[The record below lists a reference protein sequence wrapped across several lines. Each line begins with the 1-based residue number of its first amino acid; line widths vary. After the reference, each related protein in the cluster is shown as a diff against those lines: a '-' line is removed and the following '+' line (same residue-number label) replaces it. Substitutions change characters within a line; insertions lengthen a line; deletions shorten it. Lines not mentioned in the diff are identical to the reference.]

1 MSYYVQELIAKEKE
15 RQENGVELIASE
27 NYISDDIRNALGS
40 VFTDKYAEG
49 YPGRRYY
56 GGCQIVDELEK
67 YCQEK
72 WQEVFDTNY
81 HVNVQPHSGTQANMA
96 AFAAVLKPGD
106 KILSLDLNSGGHLS
120 HGSPVSFSGK
130 TYYIYH
136 YGLDENGY
144 IDYEN
149 LEKMIRFHKPQ
160 LILAGASAYS
170 REIDFQRIR
179 DIINKYTT
187 FNLNLDWNPN
197 RYFPYFMVDMSHIAG
212 LVAAGGHQTPFGLAD
227 IITTTTHKTLRGPRG
242 GLIFCKQDLAK
253 KIDSAVFPNIQ
264 GGPHMHV
271 IAAKAICAEE
281 AQTPEF
287 ARYIHQV
294 AFNAREMAEEFI
306 RLGYKVVTGGTDNH
320 MFLLDLSKTHPHVTG
335 KMAQD
340 KLDEYL
346 ITVNKNM
353 VPGDQ
358 RKPSETS
365 GIRIGTAAMT
375 TRNWTC
381 RQFIACARI
390 IGCILD
396 NLEKETR
403 ELNSSFN
410 GRS

>member
-1 MSYYVQELIAKEKE
+1 MSYVYELIAKENE
-15 RQENGVELIASE
+15 RQEKGIELIASE
-27 NYISDDIRNALGS
+27 NYISNDIRNALMS

-56 GGCQIVDELEK
+56 GGCQVVDELET
-67 YCQEK
+67 YCQEM

-136 YGLDENGY
+136 YGLDGKGY

-149 LEKMIRFHKPQ
+149 LEKMIRFHRPH

-170 REIDFQRIR
+170 REIQFQRIR
-179 DIINKYTT
+179 DIINKCAD
-187 FNLNLDWNPN
+187 FDLDDQDP
-197 RYFPYFMVDMSHIAG
+197 YCPYFMVDMSHIAG
-212 LVAAGGHQTPFGLAD
+212 LVAAGDHQTPFGLAD

-242 GLIFCKQDLAK
+242 GLIFCKQGLAK

-281 AQTPEF
+281 ALTPAF

-294 AFNAREMAEEFI
+294 CFNAREMAEEFT

-340 KLDEYL
+340 KLDEYM

-381 RQFIACARI
+381 RQFIACARSINI
-390 IGCILD
+390 ILN
-396 NLEKETR
+396 NLEDECKSDA
-403 ELNSSFN
+403 LAK
-410 GRS
+410 

>member
-1 MSYYVQELIAKEKE
+1 MSRVYELMIKEKE
-15 RQENGVELIASE
+15 RQEKGIELIASE
-27 NYISDDIRNALGS
+27 NYISDDIRNALMS

-56 GGCQIVDELEK
+56 GGCQVVDELET
-67 YCQEK
+67 YCQEM

-136 YGLDENGY
+136 YGLDEKGY

-149 LEKMIRFHKPQ
+149 LEKMIRLHRPH

-170 REIDFQRIR
+170 REIDFQKIR
-179 DIINKYTT
+179 DIIDTYAT
-187 FNLNLDWNPN
+187 FDLDIPN
-197 RYFPYFMVDMSHIAG
+197 RYCPYFMVDMSHVAG
-212 LVAAGGHQTPFGLAD
+212 LVAAGDHQTPFGLAD

-242 GLIFCKQDLAK
+242 GLIFCKEHLAK

-264 GGPHMHV
+264 GGPHMNV
-271 IAAKAICAEE
+271 IAAKAMCAEE
-281 AQTPEF
+281 ALTPEF
-287 ARYIHQV
+287 RNYIHKV
-294 AFNAREMAEEFI
+294 CFNAREMAEEFI

-340 KLDEYL
+340 KLDEL
-346 ITVNKNM
+346 HITVNKNM
-353 VPGDQ
+353 VPGDK

-375 TRNWTC
+375 TRGWTS
-381 RQFIACARI
+381 RQFVDCARY
-390 IGCILD
+390 IGITLD
-396 NLEKETR
+396 ELEEKAR
-403 ELNSSFN
+403 ESNSSYN
-410 GRS
+410 ERS

>member
-1 MSYYVQELIAKEKE
+1 MSHVYELIAKEKN
-15 RQENGVELIASE
+15 RRENGIELIASE

-49 YPGRRYY
+49 YPGKRYY
-56 GGCQIVDELEK
+56 GGCQVVDELET
-67 YCQEK
+67 YCQHK

-136 YGLDENGY
+136 YGLDEKGY

-149 LEKMIRFHKPQ
+149 LEKMIRFHRPK

-170 REIDFQRIR
+170 REIYFQRIR
-179 DIINKYTT
+179 DIIYKYTS
-187 FNLNLDWNPN
+187 FDFDDPN
-197 RYFPYFMVDMSHIAG
+197 RYCPYFMVDMSHIAG
-212 LVAAGGHQTPFGLAD
+212 LVAAGDHQTPFGLAD

-264 GGPHMHV
+264 GGPHMNV

-281 AQTPEF
+281 ALTIDF
-287 ARYIHQV
+287 RNYIHKV
-294 AFNAREMAEEFI
+294 RFNAREMSEEFV

-320 MFLLDLSKTHPHVTG
+320 MFLLDLSETHPHVTG

-340 KLDEYL
+340 KLDEFH

-353 VPGDQ
+353 VPGDK
-358 RKPSETS
+358 RKPNEAS
-365 GIRIGTAAMT
+365 GIRIGAAAMT
-375 TRNWTC
+375 TRDWTSKH
-381 RQFIACARI
+381 FINCARL
-390 IGCILD
+390 IGWILN
-396 NLEKETR
+396 NLEVEAR

-410 GRS
+410 GKE

>member
-1 MSYYVQELIAKEKE
+1 MSHVYELIAKEKE
-15 RQENGVELIASE
+15 RQEIGVELIASE

-49 YPGRRYY
+49 YPGKRYY
-56 GGCQIVDELEK
+56 GGCQVVDELET

-136 YGLDENGY
+136 YGLDEKGY

-149 LEKMIRFHKPQ
+149 LEKMIRFHRPQ

-170 REIDFQRIR
+170 REIDFEKIR

-187 FNLNLDWNPN
+187 FGLYVYDAG
-197 RYFPYFMVDMSHIAG
+197 YYCPYFMVDMSHIAG
-212 LVAAGGHQTPFGLAD
+212 LVAAGDHQTPFGLAD

-264 GGPHMHV
+264 GGPHMNV

-281 AQTPEF
+281 ALTIDF
-287 ARYIHQV
+287 RNYIHKV
-294 AFNAREMAEEFI
+294 RFNAREMSEEFI

-320 MFLLDLSKTHPHVTG
+320 MFLLDLSETHPHVTG

-340 KLDEYL
+340 KLDEFR

-353 VPGDQ
+353 VPGDK
-358 RKPSETS
+358 RKPNEAS
-365 GIRIGTAAMT
+365 GIRIGAAAMT
-375 TRNWTC
+375 TRDWTSQ
-381 RQFIACARI
+381 QFVACARI
-390 IGCILD
+390 IGWILD
-396 NLEKETR
+396 NLEEETR

-410 GRS
+410 GKE

>member
-1 MSYYVQELIAKEKE
+1 MSHVYELMTKEKE
-15 RQENGVELIASE
+15 RQENGIELIASE
-27 NYISDDIRNALGS
+27 NYISNDIRNALMS

-49 YPGRRYY
+49 YPGKRYY
-56 GGCQIVDELEK
+56 GGCQVVDELET
-67 YCQEK
+67 YCQEM

-136 YGLDENGY
+136 YGLDEKGY

-149 LEKMIRFHKPQ
+149 LEKMIRFHRPQ

-170 REIDFQRIR
+170 REIDFQKIR
-179 DIINKYTT
+179 DIIDTYAT
-187 FNLNLDWNPN
+187 FDLDIYIPN
-197 RYFPYFMVDMSHIAG
+197 RYCPYFMVDMSHIAG
-212 LVAAGGHQTPFGLAD
+212 LVAAGDHQTPFGLAD

-264 GGPHMHV
+264 GGPHMNV
-271 IAAKAICAEE
+271 IAAKAMCAEE
-281 AQTPEF
+281 ALTMDF
-287 ARYIHQV
+287 RNYIHKV
-294 AFNAREMAEEFI
+294 CFNAREMAEEFI
-306 RLGYKVVTGGTDNH
+306 RLGYKVITGGTDNH
-320 MFLLDLSKTHPHVTG
+320 MFLLDLSETHPHITG

-340 KLDEYL
+340 KLDERL

-353 VPGDQ
+353 VPGDKH
-358 RKPSETS
+358 KPSETS

-375 TRNWTC
+375 TRGWTS
-381 RQFIACARI
+381 RQFVDCARY
-390 IGCILD
+390 IGITL
-396 NLEKETR
+396 NELEEKAR
-403 ELNSSFN
+403 ESN
-410 GRS
+410 GSYNERS

>member
-1 MSYYVQELIAKEKE
+1 MSRVYELIAKEKE
-15 RQENGVELIASE
+15 RQENGIELIASE
-27 NYISDDIRNALGS
+27 NYISDDIRNALMS

-49 YPGRRYY
+49 YPGKRYY
-56 GGCQIVDELEK
+56 GGCQVVDELET
-67 YCQEK
+67 YCQEM

-136 YGLDENGY
+136 YSLDEKGY

-149 LEKMIRFHKPQ
+149 LEKMIRFHRPQ

-170 REIDFQRIR
+170 REIDFQKIR
-179 DIINKYTT
+179 DIIDTYAT
-187 FNLNLDWNPN
+187 FDLDLDIYIPN
-197 RYFPYFMVDMSHIAG
+197 RYCPYFMVDMSHIAG
-212 LVAAGGHQTPFGLAD
+212 LVAAGDHQTPFGLAD

-242 GLIFCKQDLAK
+242 GLIFCKKDIAK

-264 GGPHMHV
+264 GGPHMNV
-271 IAAKAICAEE
+271 IAAKAMCAEE
-281 AQTPEF
+281 ALTMDF
-287 ARYIHQV
+287 RNYIHKV
-294 AFNAREMAEEFI
+294 CFNAREMAEEFI

-340 KLDEYL
+340 KLDEYM

-381 RQFIACARI
+381 RQFIACARSINI
-390 IGCILD
+390 ILN
-396 NLEKETR
+396 NLEEECALDALAK
-403 ELNSSFN
+403 
-410 GRS
+410 

>member
-1 MSYYVQELIAKEKE
+1 MSHVYELIAKEKE
-15 RQENGVELIASE
+15 RQEKGIELIASE
-27 NYISDDIRNALGS
+27 NYISNDIRDALSS
-40 VFTDKYAEG
+40 VFTNKYAEG

-56 GGCQIVDELEK
+56 GGCQVVDELET
-67 YCQEK
+67 YCQEM

-136 YGLDENGY
+136 YSLDEKGY

-149 LEKMIRFHKPQ
+149 LEKMIRFHRPQ

-170 REIDFQRIR
+170 REIDFQKIR
-179 DIINKYTT
+179 DIIDTCAT
-187 FNLNLDWNPN
+187 FGLDLDIYIPN
-197 RYFPYFMVDMSHIAG
+197 RYCPYFMVDMSHIAG
-212 LVAAGGHQTPFGLAD
+212 LVAAGDHQSPFGYAD

-242 GLIFCKQDLAK
+242 GLIFCKECLGK
-253 KIDSAVFPNIQ
+253 IIDSAVFPNIQ
-264 GGPHMHV
+264 GGPHMNV
-271 IAAKAICAEE
+271 VAAKAICAEE
-281 AQTPEF
+281 ALTMGF
-287 ARYIHQV
+287 RNYIHQV
-294 AFNAREMAEEFI
+294 RFNAREMAEEFI
-306 RLGYKVVTGGTDNH
+306 RLGYKVATGGTDNH

-340 KLDEYL
+340 RLDEYM
-346 ITVNKNM
+346 ITVNKNT

-381 RQFIACARI
+381 RQFIACARSINI
-390 IGCILD
+390 ILN
-396 NLEKETR
+396 NLEDECK
-403 ELNSSFN
+403 SDAFAK
-410 GRS
+410 

>member
-1 MSYYVQELIAKEKE
+1 MSYVNELIAKEEE
-15 RQENGVELIASE
+15 RQKNGIELIASE
-27 NYISDDIRNALGS
+27 NYISDDIRNALGC

-49 YPGRRYY
+49 YPGKRYY
-56 GGCQIVDELEK
+56 GGCQVTDELER
-67 YCQEK
+67 YCREQ
-72 WQEVFDTNY
+72 WQRVFKTGY
-81 HVNVQPHSGTQANMA
+81 YVNVQPHSGTQANMA
-96 AFAAVLKPGD
+96 AFAAVLNPGD

-120 HGSPVSFSGK
+120 HGSPVNFSGK
-130 TYYIYH
+130 TYDICH
-136 YGLDENGY
+136 YGLDEHGY

-149 LEKMIRFHKPQ
+149 LERMIRFHRPK

-170 REIDFQRIR
+170 REIDFRYIR
-179 DIINKYTT
+179 NIINKCVSNEY
-187 FNLNLDWNPN
+187 DPI
-197 RYFPYFMVDMSHIAG
+197 FMVDMSHIAG
-212 LVAAGGHQTPFGLAD
+212 LVAAGDHQTPFGYAD

-242 GLIFCKQDLAK
+242 GLIFCRPGLAK

-281 AQTPEF
+281 ALTPAF

-294 AFNAREMAEEFI
+294 CFNAREMAEEFT

-320 MFLLDLSKTHPHVTG
+320 MFLLDLSETYPHVTG

-353 VPGDQ
+353 VPGDK
-358 RKPSETS
+358 RKPNEAS

-375 TRNWTC
+375 TRNWTS
-381 RQFIACARI
+381 RQFIACARSI
-390 IGCILD
+390 DLILKR
-396 NLEKETR
+396 LEEEAR
-403 ELNSSFN
+403 EANSSYN
-410 GRS
+410 ERSE

>member
-1 MSYYVQELIAKEKE
+1 MSHVYELIAKEKE
-15 RQENGVELIASE
+15 RQKNGIELIASE

-49 YPGRRYY
+49 YPGKRYY
-56 GGCQIVDELEK
+56 GGCQVVDELET
-67 YCQEK
+67 YCKEK
-72 WQEVFDTNY
+72 WKEVFDTNY

-136 YGLDENGY
+136 YSLDEKGY

-149 LEKMIRFHKPQ
+149 LEKMIRFHRPQ

-179 DIINKYTT
+179 DIISKCTSFGIDDQDHYC
-187 FNLNLDWNPN
+187 
-197 RYFPYFMVDMSHIAG
+197 PYFMVDMSHIAG
-212 LVAAGGHQTPFGLAD
+212 LVAAGDHQTPFGLAD

-242 GLIFCKQDLAK
+242 GLIFCKPDLAK
-253 KIDSAVFPNIQ
+253 KVDSAVFPNIQ
-264 GGPHMHV
+264 GGPHMNV
-271 IAAKAICAEE
+271 IAAKAVCAEE

-294 AFNAREMAEEFI
+294 VFNSREMAEEFI

-381 RQFIACARI
+381 RQFIACARSI
-390 IGCILD
+390 DLILKR
-396 NLEKETR
+396 LEEEAR
-403 ELNSSFN
+403 EANGPFN
-410 GRS
+410 ERSE

>member
-1 MSYYVQELIAKEKE
+1 MSYVNELIAKEEE
-15 RQENGVELIASE
+15 RQKNGIELIASE
-27 NYISDDIRNALGS
+27 NYISDDIRKALGC

-49 YPGRRYY
+49 YPGKRYY
-56 GGCQIVDELEK
+56 GGCQVVDELEV
-67 YCQEK
+67 YCQKK
-72 WQEVFDTNY
+72 WQEVFHTGY

-96 AFAAVLKPGD
+96 AFAGVLKPGD

-130 TYYIYH
+130 TYDVHY
-136 YGLDENGY
+136 YGLDERGY
-144 IDYEN
+144 IDYEH
-149 LEKMIRFHKPQ
+149 LEKMIRFHRPK

-170 REIDFQRIR
+170 REIDFRYIR
-179 DIINKYTT
+179 NIINKCSNFDFDDPGKYC
-187 FNLNLDWNPN
+187 
-197 RYFPYFMVDMSHIAG
+197 PYFMVDMSHIAG
-212 LVAAGGHQTPFGLAD
+212 LVAAGDHQSPFGYAD

-271 IAAKAICAEE
+271 IAAKAVCAEE
-281 AQTPEF
+281 ALSPEF
-287 ARYIHQV
+287 RRYIHQV
-294 AFNAREMAEEFI
+294 RFNAREMAEEFI

-320 MFLLDLSKTHPHVTG
+320 MFLLDLSETHPHVTG

-353 VPGDQ
+353 VPGDK
-358 RKPSETS
+358 RKPNEAS

-375 TRNWTC
+375 TRNWTS
-381 RQFIACARI
+381 RQFVACARSI
-390 IGCILD
+390 DLILKR
-396 NLEKETR
+396 LEEDAR
-403 ELNSSFN
+403 DVNSSSN
-410 GRS
+410 ERSE

>member
-1 MSYYVQELIAKEKE
+1 MSHVYELMIKEKE
-15 RQENGVELIASE
+15 RQEKGIELIASE
-27 NYISDDIRNALGS
+27 NYISDDIRNALMS

-56 GGCQIVDELEK
+56 GGCQIVDELET
-67 YCQEK
+67 YCQEM

-96 AFAAVLKPGD
+96 AFTAVLKPGD

-136 YGLDENGY
+136 YSLDEKGY

-149 LEKMIRFHKPQ
+149 LEKMIRFHRPN

-170 REIDFQRIR
+170 REIDFKRIR
-179 DIINKYTT
+179 DIINKCID
-187 FNLNLDWNPN
+187 FDLDDPNL
-197 RYFPYFMVDMSHIAG
+197 YCPYFMVDMSHIAG
-212 LVAAGGHQTPFGLAD
+212 LVAAGDHQTPFGLAD

-242 GLIFCKQDLAK
+242 GLIFCKENLAK

-264 GGPHMHV
+264 GGPHMNV
-271 IAAKAICAEE
+271 IAAKAVCAEE

-294 AFNAREMAEEFI
+294 VFNAREMAEEFI
-306 RLGYKVVTGGTDNH
+306 RLGYKIVTGGTDNH

-381 RQFIACARI
+381 RQFIACARSINI
-390 IGCILD
+390 ILN
-396 NLEKETR
+396 NLEEECALDALAK
-403 ELNSSFN
+403 
-410 GRS
+410 

>member
-1 MSYYVQELIAKEKE
+1 MSRVYELMIKEKE
-15 RQENGVELIASE
+15 RQENGIELIASE
-27 NYISDDIRNALGS
+27 NYISDDIRNALMS

-49 YPGRRYY
+49 YPGKRYY
-56 GGCQIVDELEK
+56 GGCQVVDELET

-130 TYYIYH
+130 TYYICH
-136 YGLDENGY
+136 YGLDERGY

-149 LEKMIRFHKPQ
+149 LEKMIRFHRPQ

-170 REIDFQRIR
+170 REIQFQRIR
-179 DIINKYTT
+179 DIISKCTS
-187 FNLNLDWNPN
+187 FDLDDQDPCC
-197 RYFPYFMVDMSHIAG
+197 PYFMVDMSHVAG
-212 LVAAGGHQTPFGLAD
+212 LVAAGDHQTPFGLAD

-242 GLIFCKQDLAK
+242 GLIFCKEYLSK
-253 KIDSAVFPNIQ
+253 KIDSAVFPYAQ
-264 GGPHMHV
+264 GGPHMNV
-271 IAAKAICAEE
+271 IAAKAFCAEE
-281 AQTPEF
+281 ALTPEF
-287 ARYIHQV
+287 RNYIHKV
-294 AFNAREMAEEFI
+294 CFNAREMAEEFI
-306 RLGYKVVTGGTDNH
+306 RIGYKVVTGGTDNH
-320 MFLLDLSKTHPHVTG
+320 MFLLDLSRTHPHVTG

-346 ITVNKNM
+346 ITVNKKM
-353 VPGDQ
+353 VPGDK

-375 TRNWTC
+375 TRGWMS
-381 RQFIACARI
+381 RQFVDCARY
-390 IGCILD
+390 IGITLD
-396 NLEKETR
+396 KLEEKAR
-403 ELNSSFN
+403 ESNNFYN
-410 GRS
+410 ERS

>member
-1 MSYYVQELIAKEKE
+1 MSYYVHELIAKEEE
-15 RQENGVELIASE
+15 RQKNGIELIASE

-49 YPGRRYY
+49 YPGKRYY
-56 GGCQIVDELEK
+56 GGCQVVDELET

-120 HGSPVSFSGK
+120 HGSPASFSGK
-130 TYYIYH
+130 TYYICH
-136 YGLDENGY
+136 YGLNEKGY

-149 LEKMIRFHKPQ
+149 LEKMVRFHRPQ

-179 DIINKYTT
+179 DIISKCTSFDIDDQDHYC
-187 FNLNLDWNPN
+187 
-197 RYFPYFMVDMSHIAG
+197 PYFMVDMSHIAG
-212 LVAAGGHQTPFGLAD
+212 LVAAGDHQTPFGLAD

-242 GLIFCKQDLAK
+242 GLIFCKRDLAK

-264 GGPHMHV
+264 GGPHMNV
-271 IAAKAICAEE
+271 IAAKAVCAEE

-287 ARYIHQV
+287 ERYIHQV
-294 AFNAREMAEEFI
+294 VFNAREMAEEFI

-340 KLDEYL
+340 TLDEYL

-381 RQFIACARI
+381 RQFIACARSI
-390 IGCILD
+390 DLILKR
-396 NLEKETR
+396 LEEEAR
-403 ELNSSFN
+403 EVNDSYN
-410 GRS
+410 ERS

>member
-1 MSYYVQELIAKEKE
+1 MSYVSELIAKEEE
-15 RQENGVELIASE
+15 RQRNGIELIASE
-27 NYISDDIRNALGS
+27 NYISDDIRKALGC

-49 YPGRRYY
+49 YPGKRYY
-56 GGCQIVDELEK
+56 GGCQVTDELEG
-67 YCQEK
+67 YCCEQ
-72 WQEVFDTNY
+72 WQKVFKTGY

-130 TYYIYH
+130 TYDIHH
-136 YGLDENGY
+136 YGLDEKGY
-144 IDYEN
+144 IDYDN
-149 LEKMIRFHKPQ
+149 LERMIRFHKPR

-170 REIDFQRIR
+170 REIDFKRIR
-179 DIINKYTT
+179 EIISRCSN
-187 FNLNLDWNPN
+187 FDLDDPG
-197 RYFPYFMVDMSHIAG
+197 RYCPYFMVDMSHIAG
-212 LVAAGGHQTPFGLAD
+212 LVAAGDHQSPFGCAD

-281 AQTPEF
+281 AQTLEF
-287 ARYIHQV
+287 RRYIHQV
-294 AFNAREMAEEFI
+294 CFNAREMAEEFT

-320 MFLLDLSKTHPHVTG
+320 MFLLDLSETHPHVRG

-353 VPGDQ
+353 VPGDK
-358 RKPSETS
+358 RKPNEAS

-381 RQFIACARI
+381 RQFIACARGIDI
-390 IGCILD
+390 ILRR
-396 NLEKETR
+396 LEEERKHAV
-403 ELNSSFN
+403 
-410 GRS
+410 

>member
-1 MSYYVQELIAKEKE
+1 MSYYVHELIAKEKE
-15 RQENGVELIASE
+15 RQKNGIELIASE

-49 YPGRRYY
+49 YPGKRYY
-56 GGCQIVDELEK
+56 GGCKVVDELET

-130 TYYIYH
+130 TYYICH
-136 YGLDENGY
+136 YGLDEKGY

-149 LEKMIRFHKPQ
+149 LEKMIRFHRPH

-179 DIINKYTT
+179 DIISKCIS
-187 FNLNLDWNPN
+187 FDLDNQDN
-197 RYFPYFMVDMSHIAG
+197 YCPYFMVDMSHIAG
-212 LVAAGGHQTPFGLAD
+212 LVAAGDHQSPFGLAD

-242 GLIFCKQDLAK
+242 GLIFCKKDLAK
-253 KIDSAVFPNIQ
+253 KVDSAVFPNVQ
-264 GGPHMHV
+264 GGPHMNV
-271 IAAKAICAEE
+271 IAAKAVCAEE

-294 AFNAREMAEEFI
+294 VFNSREMAEEFI

-381 RQFIACARI
+381 RQFIACARSI
-390 IGCILD
+390 DLILKR
-396 NLEKETR
+396 LEEEAR
-403 ELNSSFN
+403 EANGPFN
-410 GRS
+410 ERSE

>member
-1 MSYYVQELIAKEKE
+1 MSRVYELMIKEKE
-15 RQENGVELIASE
+15 RQEHGIELIASE
-27 NYISDDIRNALGS
+27 NYISDDIRNALMS

-49 YPGRRYY
+49 YPGKRYY
-56 GGCQIVDELEK
+56 GGCQVVDELET
-67 YCQEK
+67 YCQEM

-136 YGLDENGY
+136 YGLDEKGY

-149 LEKMIRFHKPQ
+149 LEKMIRFHRPQ

-170 REIDFQRIR
+170 REIQFQRIR
-179 DIINKYTT
+179 NIINKCT
-187 FNLNLDWNPN
+187 LNH
-197 RYFPYFMVDMSHIAG
+197 YCPYFMVDMSHIAG
-212 LVAAGGHQTPFGLAD
+212 LVAAGDHQTPFGLAD

-242 GLIFCKQDLAK
+242 GLIFCKPDLSK

-264 GGPHMHV
+264 GGPHMNV

-281 AQTPEF
+281 ALTPEF
-287 ARYIHQV
+287 RNYIHKV
-294 AFNAREMAEEFI
+294 CFNAREMAEEFV

-320 MFLLDLSKTHPHVTG
+320 MFLLDLSETHPHVTG

-381 RQFIACARI
+381 RQFIACARSINI
-390 IGCILD
+390 ILN
-396 NLEKETR
+396 NLEDECK
-403 ELNSSFN
+403 LNALAK
-410 GRS
+410 

>member
-1 MSYYVQELIAKEKE
+1 MSYYVHELIAKEKK
-15 RQENGVELIASE
+15 RQENGIELIASE
-27 NYISDDIRNALGS
+27 NYISNDIRNALGS

-49 YPGRRYY
+49 YPGKRYY
-56 GGCQIVDELEK
+56 GGCQVVDELET
-67 YCQEK
+67 YCKEK
-72 WQEVFDTNY
+72 WKEVFDTNY

-130 TYYIYH
+130 TYYICH
-136 YGLDENGY
+136 YGLDEKGY

-149 LEKMIRFHKPQ
+149 LEKMIRFYRPN

-170 REIDFQRIR
+170 REIQFQRIR
-179 DIINKYTT
+179 DIISKCTS
-187 FNLNLDWNPN
+187 FDLNDPSN
-197 RYFPYFMVDMSHIAG
+197 YCPYFMVDMSHIAG
-212 LVAAGGHQTPFGLAD
+212 LVAAGDHQTPFGLAD

-242 GLIFCKQDLAK
+242 GLIFCKPDLAK
-253 KIDSAVFPNIQ
+253 KVDSAVFPNIQ
-264 GGPHMHV
+264 GGPHMNV

-287 ARYIHQV
+287 ERYIHQV
-294 AFNAREMAEEFI
+294 VFNAREMAEEFI

-320 MFLLDLSKTHPHVTG
+320 MFLLDLSKTHSHVTG

-381 RQFIACARI
+381 RQFIACARSI
-390 IGCILD
+390 DLILKR
-396 NLEKETR
+396 LEEETR
-403 ELNSSFN
+403 EANGPFN
-410 GRS
+410 ERSE

>member
-1 MSYYVQELIAKEKE
+1 MSHVYELMIKEKE
-15 RQENGVELIASE
+15 RQEKGIELIASE
-27 NYISDDIRNALGS
+27 NYISDDIRNALMS

-49 YPGRRYY
+49 YPGKRYY
-56 GGCQIVDELEK
+56 GGCQVVDELEI
-67 YCQEK
+67 YCQEM
-72 WQEVFDTNY
+72 WQRVFDTNY
-81 HVNVQPHSGTQANMA
+81 HVNVQPHSGTQTNMA

-120 HGSPVSFSGK
+120 HGSPASFSGK
-130 TYYIYH
+130 TYYICH
-136 YGLDENGY
+136 YGLDEKGY
-144 IDYEN
+144 IDYKN
-149 LEKMIRFHKPQ
+149 LEKMIRFYRPN

-170 REIDFQRIR
+170 REIYFQRIR
-179 DIINKYTT
+179 DIINKCDD
-187 FNLNLDWNPN
+187 FDLDDPN
-197 RYFPYFMVDMSHIAG
+197 RYCPYFMVDMSHIAG
-212 LVAAGGHQTPFGLAD
+212 LVAAGDHQTPFGLAD

-264 GGPHMHV
+264 GGPHMNV
-271 IAAKAICAEE
+271 IAAKAMCAEE
-281 AQTPEF
+281 ALTMDF
-287 ARYIHQV
+287 RNYIHKV
-294 AFNAREMAEEFI
+294 CFNAREMAEEFI

-365 GIRIGTAAMT
+365 GFRIGTAAMT
-375 TRNWTC
+375 TRGWTS
-381 RQFIACARI
+381 RQFVACARSINI
-390 IGCILD
+390 ILN
-396 NLEKETR
+396 NLEDECKSDA
-403 ELNSSFN
+403 LAK
-410 GRS
+410 

>member
-1 MSYYVQELIAKEKE
+1 MSHVYELIAKEKE
-15 RQENGVELIASE
+15 RQEKGIELIASE
-27 NYISDDIRNALGS
+27 NYISNDIRDALSS
-40 VFTDKYAEG
+40 VFTNKYAEG

-56 GGCQIVDELEK
+56 GGCQVVDELET
-67 YCQEK
+67 YCQEM

-136 YGLDENGY
+136 YGLNEKGY

-149 LEKMIRFHKPQ
+149 LEKMIRFHRPN

-170 REIDFQRIR
+170 REIDFQKIR
-179 DIINKYTT
+179 DIIDTYATFDLDIYT
-187 FNLNLDWNPN
+187 PN
-197 RYFPYFMVDMSHIAG
+197 RYCPYFMVDMSHIAG
-212 LVAAGGHQTPFGLAD
+212 LVAASDHHTPFGLAD

-242 GLIFCKQDLAK
+242 GLIFCKEDLAK
-253 KIDSAVFPNIQ
+253 KIDSAVFPYAQ
-264 GGPHMHV
+264 GGPHMNV

-281 AQTPEF
+281 ALTMNF
-287 ARYIHQV
+287 RNYIHKV
-294 AFNAREMAEEFI
+294 CFNAREMAEEFI

-320 MFLLDLSKTHPHVTG
+320 MFLLDLSETHPHVTG

-353 VPGDQ
+353 VPGDK
-358 RKPSETS
+358 RKPNEAS

-381 RQFIACARI
+381 RQFIACARSI
-390 IGCILD
+390 DLILKR
-396 NLEKETR
+396 LEEEAR
-403 ELNSSFN
+403 EIN
-410 GRS
+410 GSYNERS

>member
-1 MSYYVQELIAKEKE
+1 MSYYVQEMIAKEKE

-81 HVNVQPHSGTQANMA
+81 HVNAQPHSGTQANMA

-212 LVAAGGHQTPFGLAD
+212 LVAAGDHQTPFGLAD

-242 GLIFCKQDLAK
+242 GLIFSKQDLAK

-281 AQTPEF
+281 ALTIDF
-287 ARYIHQV
+287 RNYIHKV
-294 AFNAREMAEEFI
+294 CFNAREMSEEFVRI
-306 RLGYKVVTGGTDNH
+306 GYKVVTGGTDNH
-320 MFLLDLSKTHPHVTG
+320 MFLLDLSETHPNVTG

-340 KLDEYL
+340 KLDESR

-353 VPGDQ
+353 VPGDK
-358 RKPSETS
+358 RKPNEAS
-365 GIRIGTAAMT
+365 GIRIGAAAMT
-375 TRNWTC
+375 TRDWTSQ
-381 RQFIACARI
+381 QFVACARI

-410 GRS
+410 GKE

>member
-1 MSYYVQELIAKEKE
+1 MSRVYELMIKEKE
-15 RQENGVELIASE
+15 RQEHGIELIASE
-27 NYISDDIRNALGS
+27 NYISDDIRNALMS

-49 YPGRRYY
+49 YPGKRYY
-56 GGCQIVDELEK
+56 GGCQVVDELET
-67 YCQEK
+67 YCQEM

-136 YGLDENGY
+136 YGLDEKGY

-149 LEKMIRFHKPQ
+149 LEKMIRFHRPQ

-170 REIDFQRIR
+170 REIQFQRIR
-179 DIINKYTT
+179 DIINKCT
-187 FNLNLDWNPN
+187 LNHHC
-197 RYFPYFMVDMSHIAG
+197 PYFMVDMSHIAG
-212 LVAAGGHQTPFGLAD
+212 LVAAGDHQTPFGLAD

-264 GGPHMHV
+264 GGPHMNV
-271 IAAKAICAEE
+271 IAAKAMCAEE
-281 AQTPEF
+281 ALTMDF
-287 ARYIHQV
+287 RNYIHKV
-294 AFNAREMAEEFI
+294 CFNAREMSEEFV

-320 MFLLDLSKTHPHVTG
+320 MFLLDLSETHPHVTG

-381 RQFIACARI
+381 RQFIACARSINI
-390 IGCILD
+390 ILN
-396 NLEKETR
+396 NLEEEYK
-403 ELNSSFN
+403 LDAFAK
-410 GRS
+410 

>member
-149 LEKMIRFHKPQ
+149 LDKMIRFHKPQ

-212 LVAAGGHQTPFGLAD
+212 LVAAGDHQTPFGLAD

-242 GLIFCKQDLAK
+242 GLIFSKQDLAK

-281 AQTPEF
+281 ALTIDF
-287 ARYIHQV
+287 RNYIHKV
-294 AFNAREMAEEFI
+294 CFNAREMSEEFVRI
-306 RLGYKVVTGGTDNH
+306 GYKVVTGGTDNH
-320 MFLLDLSKTHPHVTG
+320 MFLLDLSETHPHVTG

-340 KLDEYL
+340 KLDEFR

-353 VPGDQ
+353 VPGDK
-358 RKPSETS
+358 RKPNDAS

-375 TRNWTC
+375 TRDWTSQ
-381 RQFIACARI
+381 QFVACARI

-410 GRS
+410 GKE

>member
-1 MSYYVQELIAKEKE
+1 MSRVYELIAKEKE
-15 RQENGVELIASE
+15 RQENGIELIASE
-27 NYISDDIRNALGS
+27 NYISNDIRNALGS

-56 GGCQIVDELEK
+56 GGCQVVDELET
-67 YCQEK
+67 YCQEM

-81 HVNVQPHSGTQANMA
+81 YVNVQPHSGTQANMA

-120 HGSPVSFSGK
+120 HGSPVNFSGK

-136 YGLDENGY
+136 YSLDEKGY

-149 LEKMIRFHKPQ
+149 LEKMIRFHRPN

-170 REIDFQRIR
+170 REIDFQKIR
-179 DIINKYTT
+179 DIIDTYAT
-187 FNLNLDWNPN
+187 FDLDTYIPN
-197 RYFPYFMVDMSHIAG
+197 CYCPYFMVDMSHIAG
-212 LVAAGGHQTPFGLAD
+212 LVAAGDHQTPFGLAD
-227 IITTTTHKTLRGPRG
+227 IVTTTTHKTLRGPRG
-242 GLIFCKQDLAK
+242 GLIFCKPDLAK
-253 KIDSAVFPNIQ
+253 KIDFAVFPYAQ
-264 GGPHMHV
+264 GGPHMNV

-281 AQTPEF
+281 AKTPEF

-294 AFNAREMAEEFI
+294 VFNAREMAEEFI

-381 RQFIACARI
+381 RQFIACARSINI
-390 IGCILD
+390 ILN
-396 NLEKETR
+396 NLEEKCA
-403 ELNSSFN
+403 LDALAK
-410 GRS
+410 

>member
-1 MSYYVQELIAKEKE
+1 MSRVYELMIKEKE
-15 RQENGVELIASE
+15 RQENGIELIASE
-27 NYISDDIRNALGS
+27 NYISDDIRNALMS

-49 YPGRRYY
+49 YPGKRYY
-56 GGCQIVDELEK
+56 GGCQVVDELEI
-67 YCQEK
+67 YCQEM
-72 WQEVFDTNY
+72 WQRVFDTNY

-136 YGLDENGY
+136 YGLDEKGY

-149 LEKMIRFHKPQ
+149 LEKMIRFHRPQ

-170 REIDFQRIR
+170 REIDFRRIWSAIVEATG
-179 DIINKYTT
+179 DNFSDYKPI
-187 FNLNLDWNPN
+187 
-197 RYFPYFMVDMSHIAG
+197 FMVDMSHIAG
-212 LVAAGGHQTPFGLAD
+212 LVAAGDHQTPFGLAD

-242 GLIFCKQDLAK
+242 GLIFCKENLAK

-264 GGPHMHV
+264 GGPHMNV
-271 IAAKAICAEE
+271 IAAKAVCAEE

-294 AFNAREMAEEFI
+294 VFNAREMAEEFI

-335 KMAQD
+335 KRAQD

-381 RQFIACARI
+381 RQFIACARSINI
-390 IGCILD
+390 ILN
-396 NLEKETR
+396 NLEDECK
-403 ELNSSFN
+403 LDALAK
-410 GRS
+410 

>member
-1 MSYYVQELIAKEKE
+1 MSYYVHELIAKEKE
-15 RQENGVELIASE
+15 RQEIGVELIASE
-27 NYISDDIRNALGS
+27 NYISNDIRNALGS

-49 YPGRRYY
+49 YPGKRYY
-56 GGCQIVDELEK
+56 GGCQVVDELET

-136 YGLDENGY
+136 YGLDEKGY

-149 LEKMIRFHKPQ
+149 LEKMIRFHRPQ

-170 REIDFQRIR
+170 REIDFEKIR

-187 FNLNLDWNPN
+187 FDLNGPD

-212 LVAAGGHQTPFGLAD
+212 LVAAGDHQTPFGLAD

-242 GLIFCKQDLAK
+242 GLIFCKEDLAK

-264 GGPHMHV
+264 GGPHMNV

-281 AQTPEF
+281 ALTIDF
-287 ARYIHQV
+287 RNYIHKV
-294 AFNAREMAEEFI
+294 RFNAREMSEEFI

-320 MFLLDLSKTHPHVTG
+320 MFLLDLSETHPHVTG

-340 KLDEYL
+340 KLDEFR

-353 VPGDQ
+353 VPGDK
-358 RKPSETS
+358 RKPNEAS

-375 TRNWTC
+375 TRGWTSQ
-381 RQFIACARI
+381 QFVACARI
-390 IGCILD
+390 IGWILN
-396 NLEKETR
+396 NLEVETR

-410 GRS
+410 GKE

>member
-1 MSYYVQELIAKEKE
+1 MSRVYELMIKEKE
-15 RQENGVELIASE
+15 RQEHGIELIASE
-27 NYISDDIRNALGS
+27 NYISDDIRNALMS

-49 YPGRRYY
+49 YPGKRYY
-56 GGCQIVDELEK
+56 GGCQVVDELET
-67 YCQEK
+67 YCQEM

-136 YGLDENGY
+136 YGLDEKGY

-149 LEKMIRFHKPQ
+149 LEKMIRFHRPQ

-170 REIDFQRIR
+170 REIDFKRIR
-179 DIINKYTT
+179 DIISKCTSFDLY
-187 FNLNLDWNPN
+187 DPN
-197 RYFPYFMVDMSHIAG
+197 CYCPYFMVDMSHVAG
-212 LVAAGGHQTPFGLAD
+212 LVAAGDHQTPFGLAD

-264 GGPHMHV
+264 GGPHMNV
-271 IAAKAICAEE
+271 IAAKAFCAEE
-281 AQTPEF
+281 ALTPEF
-287 ARYIHQV
+287 RNYIHKV
-294 AFNAREMAEEFI
+294 CFNAREMSEEFV

-320 MFLLDLSKTHPHVTG
+320 MFLLDLSETHPHVTG

-381 RQFIACARI
+381 RQFIACARSINI
-390 IGCILD
+390 ILN
-396 NLEKETR
+396 NLEEECK
-403 ELNSSFN
+403 LNALAK
-410 GRS
+410 

>member
-1 MSYYVQELIAKEKE
+1 MSRVYELMIKEKE
-15 RQENGVELIASE
+15 RQENGIELIASE
-27 NYISDDIRNALGS
+27 NYISDDIRNALMS

-49 YPGRRYY
+49 YPGKRYY
-56 GGCQIVDELEK
+56 GGCQVVDELET
-67 YCQEK
+67 YCQEM

-136 YGLDENGY
+136 YGLDEKGY

-149 LEKMIRFHKPQ
+149 LEKMIRLHRPN

-170 REIDFQRIR
+170 REIQFQRIR
-179 DIINKYTT
+179 DIINKCAD
-187 FNLNLDWNPN
+187 FDLDDPN
-197 RYFPYFMVDMSHIAG
+197 RYCPYFMVDMSHIAG
-212 LVAAGGHQTPFGLAD
+212 LVASGDHQTPFGLAD

-242 GLIFCKQDLAK
+242 GLIFCKKNLAK

-264 GGPHMHV
+264 GGPHMNV
-271 IAAKAICAEE
+271 VAAKAICAEE
-281 AQTPEF
+281 ALTPEF
-287 ARYIHQV
+287 RNYIHKV
-294 AFNAREMAEEFI
+294 CFNAREMSEEFV
-306 RLGYKVVTGGTDNH
+306 RLGFKVVTGGTDNH

-340 KLDEYL
+340 KLDEYM

-381 RQFIACARI
+381 RQFIACARSINI
-390 IGCILD
+390 ILN
-396 NLEKETR
+396 NLEEECKSDA
-403 ELNSSFN
+403 LAK
-410 GRS
+410 

>member
-1 MSYYVQELIAKEKE
+1 MSRVYELMIKEKE
-15 RQENGVELIASE
+15 RQENGIELIASE

-49 YPGRRYY
+49 YPGKRYY
-56 GGCQIVDELEK
+56 GGCKVVDELET

-72 WQEVFDTNY
+72 WQEVFGTSY

-96 AFAAVLKPGD
+96 AFAAILKPGD
-106 KILSLDLNSGGHLS
+106 KILSLDLNNGGHLS

-130 TYYIYH
+130 TYNIYH

-144 IDYEN
+144 TDYEN
-149 LEKMIRFHKPQ
+149 LEKMIRFHRPK
-160 LILAGASAYS
+160 LILAGASTYS
-170 REIDFQRIR
+170 REIDFQIIM
-179 DIINKYTT
+179 DIIYKCTS
-187 FNLNLDWNPN
+187 FDLDNQDN
-197 RYFPYFMVDMSHIAG
+197 YCPYFMVDMSHIAG
-212 LVAAGGHQTPFGLAD
+212 LVAAGDHQSPFGLAD

-242 GLIFCKQDLAK
+242 GLIFCRKDLAK

-264 GGPHMHV
+264 GGPHMNV
-271 IAAKAICAEE
+271 IAAKAMCAEE
-281 AQTPEF
+281 ALTMDF
-287 ARYIHQV
+287 RNYIHKV
-294 AFNAREMAEEFI
+294 CFNAREMAEEFI

-353 VPGDQ
+353 VPGDT

-375 TRNWTC
+375 TRGWTC
-381 RQFIACARI
+381 RQFIACARSINI
-390 IGCILD
+390 ILN
-396 NLEKETR
+396 NLEDECKPDA
-403 ELNSSFN
+403 LAK
-410 GRS
+410 